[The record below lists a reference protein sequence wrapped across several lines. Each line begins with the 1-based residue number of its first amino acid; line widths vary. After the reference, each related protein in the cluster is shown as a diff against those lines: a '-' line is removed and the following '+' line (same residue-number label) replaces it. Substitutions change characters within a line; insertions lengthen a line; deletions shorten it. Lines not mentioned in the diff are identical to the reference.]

1 MIIFRY
7 LLKETFK
14 SQFAIFF
21 ILMAIFITLRFVRV
35 LGDAT
40 DGEIPASLVM
50 GFLTLYSPVLASL
63 ILPISFFLGIMMA
76 HGRFY
81 VDSEMTVLQACG
93 VSEWYVTRVM
103 LLLAV
108 ILGLFTASITM
119 YVAPLAVESEYQ
131 LREKAGSEA
140 GIAAI
145 IPGRFQQTGND
156 AAVIFVHEVE
166 SANNQLTKIFLSQ
179 INADQPEK
187 VRVIYSQ
194 TGTIEVQSD
203 GTQQL
208 ILRNGQQYDGSIGQQ
223 NYQRVNF
230 DEYRIQIGEQ
240 EVESMRRKVAAL
252 PTLEL
257 IGDNSDEAI
266 AELQWRIAIPL
277 ALPFLV
283 LIAVPLSKVNPRQGR
298 FGKLFPAIL
307 MYLGYFLLL
316 MAARRALEDGKIPA
330 GLGLW
335 WVHGIILFIGT
346 VLLSRQRKTSSKVR
360 HMFKSN
366 SASAS
371 VMASVNTV
379 SKHPQNSPEEK

>member
-1 MIIFRY
+1 
-7 LLKETFK
+7 
-14 SQFAIFF
+14 
-21 ILMAIFITLRFVRV
+21 
-35 LGDAT
+35 
-40 DGEIPASLVM
+40 
-50 GFLTLYSPVLASL
+50 
-63 ILPISFFLGIMMA
+63 
-76 HGRFY
+76 
-81 VDSEMTVLQACG
+81 MTVLQACG

-103 LLLAV
+103 LLLSV
-108 ILGLFTASITM
+108 ILGLLTASVTM
-119 YVAPLAVESEYQ
+119 YVAPLAVENEYQ
-131 LREKAGSEA
+131 LREKAGAES

-179 INADQPEK
+179 INADSPEK
-187 VRVIYSQ
+187 VRVIYAE
-194 TGTIEVQSD
+194 TGTIEVLND
-203 GTQQL
+203 GTQLL
-208 ILRNGQQYDGSIGQQ
+208 ILRNGQQYDGNIGKQD
-223 NYQRVNF
+223 YQRVNF

-240 EVESMRRKVAAL
+240 QTELMRRKVAAL
-252 PTLEL
+252 PTIEL
-257 IGDNSDEAI
+257 IGDNSYEAI

-283 LIAVPLSKVNPRQGR
+283 LIAVPLAKVNPRQGR

-316 MAARRALEDGKIPA
+316 MAARRALEDGKIPT

-360 HMFKSN
+360 HMFKSSPA
-366 SASAS
+366 SASAT
-371 VMASVNTV
+371 ASNII
-379 SKHPQNSPEEK
+379 NSSHTNNSSEEK

>member
-50 GFLTLYSPVLASL
+50 GFLALYSPVLASL

-108 ILGLFTASITM
+108 ILGLLTASITM

-179 INADQPEK
+179 INADQPKK

-240 EVESMRRKVAAL
+240 KVESMRRKVAAL

-277 ALPFLV
+277 DLPFLV
-283 LIAVPLSKVNPRQGR
+283 LIAGP
-298 FGKLFPAIL
+298 
-307 MYLGYFLLL
+307 
-316 MAARRALEDGKIPA
+316 
-330 GLGLW
+330 
-335 WVHGIILFIGT
+335 
-346 VLLSRQRKTSSKVR
+346 
-360 HMFKSN
+360 
-366 SASAS
+366 
-371 VMASVNTV
+371 
-379 SKHPQNSPEEK
+379 

>member
-40 DGEIPASLVM
+40 DGEIPANLVF

-76 HGRFY
+76 HGRLY

-93 VSEWYVTRVM
+93 VSQWYVTRVM
-103 LLLAV
+103 LLLA
-108 ILGLFTASITM
+108 IGLGLLTATVTM
-119 YVAPLAVESEYQ
+119 YLAPLAVENEYQ
-131 LREKAGSEA
+131 LREKAGAEA
-140 GIAAI
+140 GISAI

-156 AAVIFVHEVE
+156 KAVIFVHEVQTQE
-166 SANNQLTKIFLSQ
+166 NQLTKIFLSQ
-179 INADQPEK
+179 IDADNADK
-187 VRVIYSQ
+187 VRVIYAEA
-194 TGTIEVQSD
+194 GTIEVLPN
-203 GTQQL
+203 GTQL
-208 ILRNGQQYDGSIGQQ
+208 LVLLNGQQYDGSIGQQ
-223 NYQRVNF
+223 NYQAVNF
-230 DEYRIQIGEQ
+230 DVYRIQIGEQ
-240 EVESMRRKVAAL
+240 QTESMRRKVAAL
-252 PTLEL
+252 PTIEL
-257 IGDNSDEAI
+257 IGDNSFEAI

-330 GLGLW
+330 SLGLW
-335 WVHGIILFIGT
+335 WVHGIILFIGAT
-346 VLLSRQRKTSSKVR
+346 LISRQRPTGVKARALLTKANTSS
-360 HMFKSN
+360 
-366 SASAS
+366 
-371 VMASVNTV
+371 NT
-379 SKHPQNSPEEK
+379 SSGDA